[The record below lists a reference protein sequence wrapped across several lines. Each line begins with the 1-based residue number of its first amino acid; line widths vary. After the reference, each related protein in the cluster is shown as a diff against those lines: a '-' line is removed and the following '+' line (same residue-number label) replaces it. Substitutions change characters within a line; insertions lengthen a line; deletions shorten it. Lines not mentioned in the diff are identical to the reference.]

1 MIEDSI
7 VLQVWLFVMLLVFFA
22 CKMKG
27 FCCRFL
33 KKINKYCY
41 ICLQNERFL
50 LSFFKKFNKYCFI
63 YNIFC
68 TFALDKA
75 Y

>member
-1 MIEDSI
+1 MDTSGVNCAMIEDSI
-7 VLQVWLFVMLLVFFA
+7 ALQVCLFVMLLVFFA
-22 CKMKG
+22 YKMKG
-27 FCCRFL
+27 FCCCFL
-33 KKINKYCY
+33 
-41 ICLQNERFL
+41 
-50 LSFFKKFNKYCFI
+50 KKFNKYCYI

>member
-7 VLQVWLFVMLLVFFA
+7 VLQVWLFVMLLVFF
-22 CKMKG
+22 
-27 FCCRFL
+27 
-33 KKINKYCY
+33 
-41 ICLQNERFL
+41 CLQNERFL
-50 LSFFKKFNKYCFI
+50 LLFFKKFNKYCYI